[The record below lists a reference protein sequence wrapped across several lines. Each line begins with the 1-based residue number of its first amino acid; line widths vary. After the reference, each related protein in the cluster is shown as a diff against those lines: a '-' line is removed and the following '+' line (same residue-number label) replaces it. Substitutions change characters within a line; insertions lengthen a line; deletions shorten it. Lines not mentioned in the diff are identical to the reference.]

1 MWLRHQHRPIDPFR
15 GVLGMEDVEVVDW
28 RARGNQYGDG
38 VVGIAAKKTDV
49 VVVEEGMR
57 ALEPSEPR

>member
-1 MWLRHQHRPIDPFR
+1 
-15 GVLGMEDVEVVDW
+15 MEDVEVVDW

-49 VVVEEGMR
+49 VVMEEGMR
-57 ALEPSEPR
+57 ALEPTKPR

>member
-1 MWLRHQHRPIDPFR
+1 MAPSPTPSDRSNSR
-15 GVLGMEDVEVVDW
+15 VLGMEDVEVVDW

-38 VVGIAAKKTDV
+38 VVGIAAKKTNV

-57 ALEPSEPR
+57 ALEPTEPR